1 MPTDSTWEERRAES
15 RTSGTPVLKGWE
27 EKGPQKERFVTKW
40 AGENTDSGRNRESSI
55 LRSREDFLERKDY
68 NVHGLLEGENMEER
82 VRLPA
87 KNCLLD

>member
-1 MPTDSTWEERRAES
+1 MGREEGRVENFGDTCVEGVGGKS
-15 RTSGTPVLKGWE
+15 
-27 EKGPQKERFVTKW
+27 PQKERFVTKW

-82 VRLPA
+82 ARMPA